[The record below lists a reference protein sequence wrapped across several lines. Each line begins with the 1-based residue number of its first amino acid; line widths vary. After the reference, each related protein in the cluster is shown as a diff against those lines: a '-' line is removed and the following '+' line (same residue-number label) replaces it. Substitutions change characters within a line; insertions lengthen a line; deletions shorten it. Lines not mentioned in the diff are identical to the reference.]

1 MLTNSVITDNNDN
14 LNIMKCI
21 VYTDKFRDPSMDIHA
36 IIPFGIAYL
45 LIFILGVIGNVL
57 VICLTLSHRK
67 LQTVQNMFILNLASA
82 DLVVCI
88 FSLPITP
95 ITNVYKNWYF
105 GAAMCHGLPWMQG
118 IAVFIGTF
126 SLCAISV
133 DRYIMVILP
142 TRRIINKTRSKYIT
156 IVLWT
161 LSIISTLP
169 YAMYM
174 DLVVVDGICGQ
185 FCTENWPNS
194 RLRSIY
200 TIFVFVVQFIIPLT
214 IMFIC
219 YYHIFAELRK
229 RTSKKIMRLNERSI
243 AMASAGLAENPDNN
257 IMNCNR
263 TSANNSFKENQN
275 RIRNELVANARRNT
289 VLLVSMV
296 VLFAISWLPHN
307 IVSLLMEFDES
318 LFERSDGVNS
328 IYLINLF
335 THWVAMANNVW
346 NPILYALLNPLFIEL
361 MAKTLYR
368 LRRIICC
375 CLFRETSSMRD
386 ESLEFE

>member
-1 MLTNSVITDNNDN
+1 MHELFQ
-14 LNIMKCI
+14 
-21 VYTDKFRDPSMDIHA
+21 DKFHDPSMDIRA
-36 IIPFGIAYL
+36 IIPFAIAYL
-45 LIFILGVIGNVL
+45 VIFILGVIGNVL
-57 VICLTLSHRK
+57 IICLTLSHRK

-95 ITNVYKNWYF
+95 VANVYKNWYF
-105 GAAMCHGLPWMQG
+105 GSAMCHGLPWMQG

-174 DLVVVDGICGQ
+174 DLIVVDGICGQ

-194 RLRSIY
+194 RLRTIY
-200 TIFVFVVQFIIPLT
+200 TIFVFVVQFVIPLT

-219 YYHIFAELRK
+219 YYHIFAELRR
-229 RTSKKIMRLNERSI
+229 RTSKKIMRLKERSI
-243 AMASAGLAENPDNN
+243 AMASARSQENANAEMFDCKRGLDGNAF
-257 IMNCNR
+257 R
-263 TSANNSFKENQN
+263 ENQ
-275 RIRNELVANARRNT
+275 
-289 VLLVSMV
+289 VSKQ
-296 VLFAISWLPHN
+296 LF
-307 IVSLLMEFDES
+307 
-318 LFERSDGVNS
+318 
-328 IYLINLF
+328 
-335 THWVAMANNVW
+335 
-346 NPILYALLNPLFIEL
+346 
-361 MAKTLYR
+361 
-368 LRRIICC
+368 
-375 CLFRETSSMRD
+375 
-386 ESLEFE
+386 

>member
-1 MLTNSVITDNNDN
+1 FVQSWQSDILIQVVNIGNWSRNISIKVVNIATLDSDN
-14 LNIMKCI
+14 LSIMKCI
-21 VYTDKFRDPSMDIHA
+21 VYTDKFRDPSMDIRA

-45 LIFILGVIGNVL
+45 LIFILGVIGNVF
-57 VICLTLSHRK
+57 VICLTLSNRK

-82 DLVVCI
+82 DLVICI

-95 ITNVYKNWYF
+95 VTNVYKNWYF

-156 IVLWT
+156 IILWS

-185 FCTENWPNS
+185 FCTENWPNARFRTMYTVINIR
-194 RLRSIY
+194 RL
-200 TIFVFVVQFIIPLT
+200 
-214 IMFIC
+214 
-219 YYHIFAELRK
+219 K
-229 RTSKKIMRLNERSI
+229 ERSVV
-243 AMASAGLAENPDNN
+243 MTSGGLSVENADNLLD
-257 IMNCNR
+257 CNR
-263 TSANNSFKENQN
+263 ISDNDAFQENQT

-289 VLLVSMV
+289 ILLVSMV

-307 IVSLLMEFDES
+307 IVSLLMEFDETI
-318 LFERSDGVNS
+318 FERHDGVNN

-335 THWVAMANNVW
+335 THWIAMANNVW

-368 LRRIICC
+368 LRMIIYCC
-375 CLFRETSSMRD
+375 FFCETSTIRD
-386 ESLEFE
+386 ESLRVG

>member
-1 MLTNSVITDNNDN
+1 MLTNSATTDNDDF
-14 LNIMKCI
+14 MKCI
-21 VYTDKFRDPSMDIHA
+21 VYTDKFRDPSMDIRV
-36 IIPFGIAYL
+36 IVPFAIAYL
-45 LIFILGVIGNVL
+45 LIFILGVIGNIL
-57 VICLTLSHRK
+57 VICLTLSDRK

-95 ITNVYKNWYF
+95 VANVYKNWYF
-105 GAAMCHGLPWMQG
+105 GSAMCHGLPWMQG

-174 DLVVVDGICGQ
+174 DLIVVDGICGQ
-185 FCTENWPNS
+185 FCTENWPSS
-194 RLRSIY
+194 RLRSVY
-200 TIFVFVVQFIIPLT
+200 TIFVFVVQFVIPLT

-229 RTSKKIMRLNERSI
+229 RTSKKIMRLKERSM
-243 AMASAGLAENPDNN
+243 AMASAGLVENPNN
-257 IMNCNR
+257 NVLDCKRNFG
-263 TSANNSFKENQN
+263 SNAFKENHD
-275 RIRNELVANARRNT
+275 RLRNELLANARRNT
-289 VLLVSMV
+289 ILLVSMV
-296 VLFAISWLPHN
+296 VLFAVSWLPHN

-318 LFERSDGVNS
+318 LFERHDGVNS

-368 LRRIICC
+368 LRRLICC
-375 CLFRETSSMRD
+375 CFCGERSTTIRD
-386 ESLEFE
+386 ETFEVG

>member
-1 MLTNSVITDNNDN
+1 
-14 LNIMKCI
+14 
-21 VYTDKFRDPSMDIHA
+21 MDIRA
-36 IIPFGIAYL
+36 IIPFAIAYL
-45 LIFILGVIGNVL
+45 LIFILGVIGNAL
-57 VICLTLSHRK
+57 VIYLTLLHRK

-95 ITNVYKNWYF
+95 IANVYKNWYF
-105 GAAMCHGLPWMQG
+105 GSAMCHGLPWMQG

-133 DRYIMVILP
+133 DRYIMVTLP

-156 IVLWT
+156 IILWT

-169 YAMYM
+169 YAIYM

-194 RLRSIY
+194 RLRAIY
-200 TIFVFVVQFIIPLT
+200 TIFVFVVQFVIPLT

-219 YYHIFAELRK
+219 YYHIFAVLRK
-229 RTSKKIMRLNERSI
+229 RMSRKIMRLKERSMV
-243 AMASAGLAENPDNN
+243 MASLCLTESSNN
-257 IMNCNR
+257 DVSCRRNFG
-263 TSANNSFKENQN
+263 TDTFKENQD
-275 RIRNELVANARRNT
+275 RLRNELVTNARRNT
-289 VLLVSMV
+289 ILLVSMV

-318 LFERSDGVNS
+318 LFECSDGVNN

-346 NPILYALLNPLFIEL
+346 NPILYALLNPLFIDL
-361 MAKTLYR
+361 MTKTLYR
-368 LRRIICC
+368 LRSIICC
-375 CLFRETSSMRD
+375 CIYRDTSTTQD
-386 ESLEFE
+386 ESREIE